1 MGRIVQDDVYRNAH
15 SSALAHLADICGEMD
30 YLANRKKLLDH
41 LAVAL
46 QALTSQSQPDQS
58 VHLRS
63 DLRSAGESKRGSA
76 SEMQGIAAD

>member
-41 LAVAL
+41 LVVAL
-46 QALTSQSQPDQS
+46 QSLTSQSQPE
-58 VHLRS
+58 HLRS
-63 DLRSAGESKRGSA
+63 DLRSAGEAKRGSA
-76 SEMQGIAAD
+76 SAMQGIAAD